1 MPVKNS
7 HRMTQPEIEDRII
20 EMFEQNYEMLKLEGG
35 HALTADV
42 IQSALI
48 QVLYY
53 YRKMRSVAEK
63 VTDTEVKLSLP
74 DQLTPEG
81 RRFTIEGV
89 VDIVR
94 EDEEVW
100 MYDIKTHDPDYIVGN
115 ISNYEKQLNVYA
127 HIYEN
132 LRENQLDHTAVIST
146 AFPSSMRMA
155 LASGDNNRIEQEFTK
170 WNPLIEI
177 PFDRSKVQAT
187 IQDFA
192 SVVDKIE
199 TNCFEPPVI
208 SILKTKIEGTNTIF
222 ATRVCRNCD
231 ARFSCEAYREYVLM
245 AGVRTQSNFKQY
257 FESYANDLEQEEF
270 LAANINVEKI
280 NSQPEIPR

>member
-1 MPVKNS
+1 
-7 HRMTQPEIEDRII
+7 MTAEEIENRIKDI
-20 EMFEQNYEMLKLEGG
+20 FEQNYEMLKLEGG

-42 IQSALI
+42 TQAALT

-63 VTDTEVKLSLP
+63 VTDTEVKLTLP
-74 DQLTPEG
+74 DQTTPDG

-94 EDEEVW
+94 EDDEVW
-100 MYDIKTHDPDYIVGN
+100 MYDIKTHDPDYINGN
-115 ISNYEKQLNVYA
+115 KQYYEKQLNVYA

-132 LRENQLDHTAVIST
+132 LRGNRLDHTAIIST
-146 AFPSSMRMA
+146 AFPANMKA
-155 LASGDNNRIEQEFTK
+155 AIASGDATRIEQELPK

-177 PFDRSKVQAT
+177 PFDQTKVQAT

-192 SVVDKIE
+192 VVVDKIE
-199 TNCFEPPVI
+199 TNCFEPPAV
-208 SILKTKIEGTNTIF
+208 SVLQAKIEGTNTLF

-231 ARFSCEAYREYVLM
+231 ARYSCEAYREYALQT
-245 AGVRTQSNFKQY
+245 GTRTQSNFKKY
-257 FESYANDLEQEEF
+257 FEDFGNDLEQEEF
-270 LAANINVEKI
+270 LTANINLDKI
-280 NSQPEIPR
+280 NSQPEIPQ